1 VALVAATVVAWFL
14 PAAHGTVSE
23 ELKAEAKV
31 TYSKVLPC
39 VLDSWMMRRRP
50 NATFAFPDD
59 ADEHYQDLI
68 KKMGRF
74 RQAKVWRGG
83 FCNPRPHHTD
93 PARDPLWHAR
103 TQPHTRSSAP
113 LPRRAASTTTPR
125 RSTTTPA
132 TAARGSRTSS
142 SRTTCPSRS
151 VSSTDSFPCSSRYT
165 ACLITSRFDS
175 THCPG
180 PAEPFTEDQMAVSH
194 RQASP
199 FPPSPSHS
207 LPHSVRSLLQFIVV
221 RFYAC
226 VQWIDTDIASKK
238 DFDDLNAFL
247 TEVPRPSLACV

>member
-1 VALVAATVVAWFL
+1 VGERRGTSPIGKPMMVPGLAVALVVATVVAWFL

-93 PARDPLWHAR
+93 LWHAR
-103 TQPHTRSSAP
+103 TQPRTRSSP
-113 LPRRAASTTTPR
+113 
-125 RSTTTPA
+125 
-132 TAARGSRTSS
+132 
-142 SRTTCPSRS
+142 
-151 VSSTDSFPCSSRYT
+151 
-165 ACLITSRFDS
+165 
-175 THCPG
+175 
-180 PAEPFTEDQMAVSH
+180 
-194 RQASP
+194 
-199 FPPSPSHS
+199 PPSPAALHPPPLHAGPRLRRLQRPVDREHLHPELHVQAAQFLPRTHS
-207 LPHSVRSLLQFIVV
+207 LVRPGTLRASSRPEI
-221 RFYAC
+221 RFHPLPGPCRA
-226 VQWIDTDIASKK
+226 
-238 DFDDLNAFL
+238 LN
-247 TEVPRPSLACV
+247 